1 MKVAFIGEMRA
12 ESKTTE
18 FMVRFKLTKLVYT
31 IVYEQ
36 TELRLQIIVN
46 LEHALYIHD
55 FTSFKF
61 DCVSHSSTKLASE
74 NEVHYH

>member
-18 FMVRFKLTKLVYT
+18 FMVRFTLTKLVYT
-31 IVYEQ
+31 TVRAG
-36 TELRLQIIVN
+36 LRLQIIVE

-61 DCVSHSSTKLASE
+61 DCLSQ
-74 NEVHYH
+74 